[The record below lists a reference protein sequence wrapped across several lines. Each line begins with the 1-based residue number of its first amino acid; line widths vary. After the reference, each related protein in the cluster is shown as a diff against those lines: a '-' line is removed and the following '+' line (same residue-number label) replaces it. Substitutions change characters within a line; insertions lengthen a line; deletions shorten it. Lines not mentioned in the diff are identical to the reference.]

1 MNPTAD
7 SGAEPFSAWPD
18 TGENNMSEEGNRP
31 EKVLPERSR
40 RWRMQRI
47 KRRIEKGYYT
57 RPEIRAEIVEALLEA
72 LSDLDEEELAHT

>member
-1 MNPTAD
+1 
-7 SGAEPFSAWPD
+7 
-18 TGENNMSEEGNRP
+18 MSEEGNRP